1 VALTQRGVRQE
12 EYPAWVRECDQD
24 FKDKKCQLTHEGRT
38 KDKWRAFVGRLESSS
53 ANPFRKAARYR
64 CSACEAAA
72 RKRGRSKKLNHN
84 YGALPITAL
93 VETEGCTCHTEIRSM
108 LPNLDTQYVP
118 DELLAPSQ
126 PAGPAGKRRK
136 VAPSSRTPSRSTR
149 VKLEPGGLALPPP
162 PPQWL
167 WT

>member
-1 VALTQRGVRQE
+1 MALTQRGVRQE

-84 YGALPITAL
+84 YGALPMTAL